1 MVACVARNEW
11 KVMSGR
17 PIFSRAMRNV
27 RSMVVGG
34 SSHSSSMGEW
44 NSMVSGLRELADV
57 VLDERGERF
66 GDRHD
71 PLAAFGL
78 RLAQPVFAPVV
89 GAAVDGVTDMELQVL
104 QVDIPE
110 LQGAYLAE
118 A

>member
-1 MVACVARNEW
+1 MEGDVGAADLFAGHAERPLD
-11 KVMSGR
+11 GR
-17 PIFSRAMRNV
+17 GREQPFVQHGRV
-27 RSMVVGG
+27 EQHGVGLA
-34 SSHSSSMGEW
+34 
-44 NSMVSGLRELADV
+44 VLAELADV

-104 QVDIPE
+104 QVDVPE